1 MSSSSS
7 PCRGKFIC
15 GAMLR
20 ASRESK
26 RLSLTLE
33 SAGDSRCSGMS
44 IEMKAC
50 IGKDAHRAKASK
62 SPKFWEAKSA
72 HQVYRLMKAIMMES
86 LRFLKVNGASDR
98 DS

>member
-33 SAGDSRCSGMS
+33 SAGDSRYSGMS

-50 IGKDAHRAKASK
+50 IRKDAHRAKASK

-72 HQVYRLMKAIMMES
+72 HQVYKTHEKL
-86 LRFLKVNGASDR
+86 L
-98 DS
+98 

>member
-33 SAGDSRCSGMS
+33 SAGDSRYSGMG
-44 IEMKAC
+44 IEMEAAEAC
-50 IGKDAHRAKASK
+50 IRKDAHRAKASK

-72 HQVYRLMKAIMMES
+72 HQVYKTHES
-86 LRFLKVNGASDR
+86 YYDGISEILES
-98 DS
+98 

>member
-1 MSSSSS
+1 MSCSSS

-50 IGKDAHRAKASK
+50 IRKDAQRAKASK

-72 HQVYRLMKAIMMES
+72 HLVYKTHEKL
-86 LRFLKVNGASDR
+86 L
-98 DS
+98 